1 MPLAAEL
8 SSAHWAIKAVP
19 VSIPSELDGPSGQAT
34 RAYIGEGTGSIFC
47 VYQPEPSVH
56 VCLRF
61 TSYKRQVRGSANVK
75 LSSERICTFV
85 RVEELIGGYSTSQ
98 SHHCERPGPNVGEH
112 FPTAGLPVFC
122 SLSKF
127 FWEGIPPVLLSSQV
141 LVNCHLNWILLSTR
155 IQLHGYLVVRR
166 MCRLVR
172 TPSLR
177 RLSLRVSRRRPCLA
191 GACRCRQRFLRPV
204 RALLALRPGRLGQ
217 RSLPRRNRLA
227 RLL

>member
-8 SSAHWAIKAVP
+8 SSAHWAIKAVS
-19 VSIPSELDGPSGQAT
+19 VSIPCELDGPSGQAT
-34 RAYIGEGTGSIFC
+34 RAYIGEGTGSSFC

-61 TSYKRQVRGSANVK
+61 TSYKRQVGGSANVK
-75 LSSERICTFV
+75 LTSERICTMV

-98 SHHCERPGPNVGEH
+98 SHHCERPGPNVGEQ

-122 SLSKF
+122 SLSRLN
-127 FWEGIPPVLLSSQV
+127 WERNLPVLLSSQV
-141 LVNCHLNWILLSTR
+141 LVNCHLNWILLSGKTASR
-155 IQLHGYLVVRR
+155 LPGIVKRL
-166 MCRLVR
+166 CRLVR

-177 RLSLRVSRRRPCLA
+177 RLSLRVSLRRPCLA
-191 GACRCRQRFLRPV
+191 GACQCPRLFPRPV